1 MNMPAF
7 TLPVRTAVRLQH
19 PDCLYIDGRW
29 VAPKSGG
36 RIEVATP
43 HDSQLMAVVAEAG
56 KEDMDL
62 AVAAARRAFDSGPWP
77 RMAPA
82 ARGALLR
89 KFGAELAQR
98 HAEMC
103 SAWVDQIGAVA
114 FAAPMMVGGALAW
127 VDYYAGL
134 AETFPFV
141 EPQRAF
147 DGQGQ
152 AYVVREPAGVV
163 AAIAPWN
170 APLMIMINK
179 VVPALLA
186 GCTVVMKPAPETP
199 LDAYLIAEAAEAA
212 GLPPGVLNLVAAH
225 REAADHLVR
234 NAGVDK
240 VSFTGSTMA
249 GKHIASVCG
258 ERVARCT
265 LELGGKSAAIVLP
278 DADIGQAAGTLAQ
291 TISMLSGQV
300 CSTLSRAVVPRSK
313 AGEFAEALSAA
324 LKTIRIG
331 NPWEPGVMMGP
342 LAMRRQFDRV
352 QDYVARGQAEG
363 ATLVC
368 GGKRPAGLEQG
379 HYIEPTLFAD
389 VDSKMVIAQEEIFG
403 PVIAMLAYDDEADA
417 LRIANDSPYGLFG
430 AVFTPDAQAAWRVAR
445 GVRTGALSHNA
456 FRMDP
461 FLPFGGFK
469 QSGIGREGGTAGV
482 LGYTETKTI
491 LLDAAVDITATL

>member
-36 RIEVATP
+36 RIEVTTP
-43 HDSQLMAVVAEAG
+43 HDGQLMAVVAEAG

-82 ARGALLR
+82 ARGGFLR
-89 KFGAELAQR
+89 KFGAELTKH

-103 SAWVDQIGAVA
+103 SAWVDQVGAVA

-212 GLPPGVLNLVAAH
+212 GLPPGVLNLVPAH

-240 VSFTGSTMA
+240 VSFTGSTLA

-258 ERVARCT
+258 ERVARFT

-278 DADIGQAAGTLAQ
+278 DADIGQAA
-291 TISMLSGQV
+291 
-300 CSTLSRAVVPRSK
+300 
-313 AGEFAEALSAA
+313 
-324 LKTIRIG
+324 
-331 NPWEPGVMMGP
+331 
-342 LAMRRQFDRV
+342 
-352 QDYVARGQAEG
+352 
-363 ATLVC
+363 
-368 GGKRPAGLEQG
+368 
-379 HYIEPTLFAD
+379 
-389 VDSKMVIAQEEIFG
+389 
-403 PVIAMLAYDDEADA
+403 
-417 LRIANDSPYGLFG
+417 
-430 AVFTPDAQAAWRVAR
+430 
-445 GVRTGALSHNA
+445 
-456 FRMDP
+456 
-461 FLPFGGFK
+461 
-469 QSGIGREGGTAGV
+469 
-482 LGYTETKTI
+482 
-491 LLDAAVDITATL
+491 